1 MKQYAYIL
9 IAALAGCTSGP
20 SPVTE
25 PIPEARILTS
35 AGVMATDPY
44 FASDQYGNPVLS
56 WTEQLPGSEDY
67 LLKYAVFDPSE
78 GSFGPAVSVTT
89 SASTN
94 TTAESANK
102 VAFKSDGTIIALFG
116 KRFNDPENRFAGA
129 IQYSLSTNDGTTWS
143 APRYLHSDTLHQYG
157 RSFFDMATLA
167 NGEVGAIWLDGRYG
181 EADTGSALFFAS
193 TIPEGGFGMD
203 KMIGESTCECCRTDL
218 LVDSAGRI
226 HIAYRDILYH
236 LSHFGKKDRA

>member
-1 MKQYAYIL
+1 MCSVFFCSSRRRHTRC
-9 IAALAGCTSGP
+9 AL
-20 SPVTE
+20 VTGVQ
-25 PIPEARILTS
+25 RVLFRS
-35 AGVMATDPY
+35 VMATDPY
-44 FASDQYGNPVLS
+44 FTSDQYGNPVLS

-129 IQYSLSTNDGTTWS
+129 IQYSLSTNDGTNWS
-143 APRYLHSDTLHQYG
+143 KSEER
-157 RSFFDMATLA
+157 R
-167 NGEVGAIWLDGRYG
+167 VGK
-181 EADTGSALFFAS
+181 ECC
-193 TIPEGGFGMD
+193 
-203 KMIGESTCECCRTDL
+203 STCNSRG
-218 LVDSAGRI
+218 AP
-226 HIAYRDILYH
+226 
-236 LSHFGKKDRA
+236 